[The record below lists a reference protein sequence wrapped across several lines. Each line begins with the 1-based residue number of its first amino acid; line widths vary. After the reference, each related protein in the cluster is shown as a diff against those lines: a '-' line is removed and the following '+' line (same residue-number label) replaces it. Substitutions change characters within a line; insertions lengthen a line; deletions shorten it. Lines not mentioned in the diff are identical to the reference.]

1 MPLIYIRSLTLVFD
15 YDGFLVKML
24 VKAGNMMIVSFL
36 WLISCIP
43 IITIIPATAA
53 MFHTTTKVIRQSGTG
68 VVRDFFTSLGNSL
81 KKGVPLSLICIVLA
95 LLLYTAL
102 NFGAQMWQ
110 ESIVWAIYYVFGFF
124 LAFIFITMLLFVPPT
139 LSRFESGSITT
150 IWLSLYLASRNIIRT
165 IWFLILLGLISL
177 LVYIYPITILILPG
191 LYYDL
196 ICGGMEKTLQ
206 AFIRERGLEEDGST
220 GSESGAPADDT
231 LDDTEDIGIIADTDV
246 NETNEMTG
254 LELDRLFGDSSDEDI
269 NIGDNNE

>member
-1 MPLIYIRSLTLVFD
+1 MFD

-110 ESIVWAIYYVFGFF
+110 ESIVWAILCLWVLPCLYIYHY
-124 LAFIFITMLLFVPPT
+124 ATFVPPT
-139 LSRFESGSITT
+139 LSGS
-150 IWLSLYLASRNIIRT
+150 SPVHNNHMAVLYLASRNIIRT
-165 IWFLILLGLISL
+165 IWFLILLGLISF
-177 LVYIYPITILILPG
+177 VYIYPITI
-191 LYYDL
+191 
-196 ICGGMEKTLQ
+196 
-206 AFIRERGLEEDGST
+206 
-220 GSESGAPADDT
+220 
-231 LDDTEDIGIIADTDV
+231 
-246 NETNEMTG
+246 
-254 LELDRLFGDSSDEDI
+254 
-269 NIGDNNE
+269 